1 MICSTIVTLVDRNGI
16 RNDYWYNP
24 STMVYT
30 NAKGES
36 IDAYDVDAMGYTR
49 SQAKETIDSFLEL
62 SNAEMKKN
70 YREMLD
76 KDHRVETSEHY
87 GIAKM
92 DYETLVKAVETADN
106 LRLNKLKTSELS
118 NLNAQYLSTVS
129 GMENAAAALEQISGG
144 IQIGAER
151 RWKRTSEARPGEKY
165 IAHYSILPVADFK
178 NVGDAIKFV
187 KLLRSAHPRLSHDG
201 YTKLAY
207 TKLAL
212 NNRENEVKI
221 VKEWNDTFTE
231 DVLINISLG
240 KGYRMS
246 ISCPNQ
252 ILLLNELSN
261 YSDIPEIARVEM
273 FVDYCRRTAPKRD

>member
-1 MICSTIVTLVDRNGI
+1 MICSTLVTLVDPNGI
-16 RNDYWYNP
+16 RTNYWYNP
-24 STMVYT
+24 VTMVYT
-30 NAKGES
+30 NTKGES

-49 SQAKETIDSFLEL
+49 CQARETIESFLEL
-62 SNAEMKKN
+62 SNAEMKNN

-76 KDHRVETSEHY
+76 KDHQVETSEHY

-106 LRLNKLKTSELS
+106 LRLNKVKTSELS
-118 NLNAQYLSTVS
+118 NLNAQYLSTIS

-165 IAHYSILPVADFK
+165 IAHYNILPVADFK

-187 KLLRSAHPRLSHDG
+187 KLLRSAHPQLSHIG

-221 VKEWNDTFTE
+221 VKEWNNPFTE

-240 KGYRMS
+240 KGYHMS

-273 FVDYCRRTAPKRD
+273 FVDYCRRTAPKRE